1 MLEQAIQHL
10 DLSAHGL
17 WFPITVSLCLF
28 ILALVLFKR
37 QLTWLDFYI
46 TFSVVGF
53 VGWLCDVII
62 TRVFNVID
70 LGDSK
75 VTGLGDILSYT
86 FIPPSLSVLFLTYL
100 TAKNKWVLSLLFCAG
115 SLLIEYGMIKSGYMH
130 LNGWFFI
137 YSIVVY
143 LLVYA
148 FVLPWHIAFIK

>member
-1 MLEQAIQHL
+1 M
-10 DLSAHGL
+10 D
-17 WFPITVSLCLF
+17 
-28 ILALVLFKR
+28 
-37 QLTWLDFYI
+37 
-46 TFSVVGF
+46 GF

>member
-37 QLTWLDFYI
+37 QLTWRDFYI
-46 TFSVVGF
+46 TFSAVGF

-70 LGDSK
+70 LGDPK

-86 FIPPSLSVLFLTYL
+86 FIPPSLSILFLTYL

-137 YSIVVY
+137 YSIAVY
-143 LLVYA
+143 FLVYA